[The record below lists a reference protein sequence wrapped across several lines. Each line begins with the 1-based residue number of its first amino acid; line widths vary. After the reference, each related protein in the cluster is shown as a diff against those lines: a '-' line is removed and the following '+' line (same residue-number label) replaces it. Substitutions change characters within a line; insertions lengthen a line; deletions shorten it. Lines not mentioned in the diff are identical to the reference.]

1 MRNESEMFDLILS
14 TAQNDSRIR
23 AVILNG
29 SRANPNAPKDIYQDY
44 DIIYL
49 VTETQSFLENPTWID
64 CFGERLIMQLPDKLD
79 AAAGFKM
86 NFDQSF
92 TYLMQFKDGNRIDL
106 RIQTQQAVAESLEG
120 ESETIILLDKDN
132 RFPNFPSP
140 SDSAYWIKQPTS
152 DTFFHCCNEFWWVVL
167 YVGKGLCRNEIP
179 YAMDCLNV
187 HVRPEL
193 VKMLSWYAGISIG
206 FSFSAGKSGK
216 YLPRYLSKDLWER
229 FLQTYPCG
237 SVDAIWES
245 VFIVCQLF
253 HETAQAVCKEFHLP
267 YCSDTAEN
275 CIEYLR
281 QLKASPSTDH

>member
-49 VTETQSFLENPTWID
+49 VTETQSYLENPTWID

-79 AAAGFKM
+79 AAAGIKM

-120 ESETIILLDKDN
+120 ESETDRK
-132 RFPNFPSP
+132 S
-140 SDSAYWIKQPTS
+140 
-152 DTFFHCCNEFWWVVL
+152 VV
-167 YVGKGLCRNEIP
+167 
-179 YAMDCLNV
+179 
-187 HVRPEL
+187 
-193 VKMLSWYAGISIG
+193 
-206 FSFSAGKSGK
+206 
-216 YLPRYLSKDLWER
+216 
-229 FLQTYPCG
+229 
-237 SVDAIWES
+237 
-245 VFIVCQLF
+245 
-253 HETAQAVCKEFHLP
+253 
-267 YCSDTAEN
+267 
-275 CIEYLR
+275 
-281 QLKASPSTDH
+281 